1 MIKCWVN
8 DFQKVTVE
16 RQGRKLARSQNDR
29 KWTAG
34 LGRYVEE
41 SEKSSGHKEQYT
53 EWSSC
58 EETDGGNS
66 TSN

>member
-1 MIKCWVN
+1 M
-8 DFQKVTVE
+8 E

-53 EWSSC
+53 EWFSC